1 MAFSW
6 DGLVAVV
13 IIVGL
18 ILAVWAKI
26 SQQTIV
32 ELLTD
37 IKDMLQDKKE
47 DAQSNLEYAN
57 LPTI

>member
-6 DGLVAVV
+6 DGLVAVL

-18 ILAVWAKI
+18 ILAIWAKI

>member
-6 DGLVAVV
+6 DGLVAVI

-18 ILAVWAKI
+18 ILAIWAKI

-37 IKDMLQDKKE
+37 IKDMLQDKKD
-47 DAQSNLEYAN
+47 DARENLEYAN
-57 LPTI
+57 LPTT

>member
-6 DGLVAVV
+6 DGLIAVL

-18 ILAVWAKI
+18 ILAIWAKI
-26 SQQTIV
+26 SQQTIT
-32 ELLTD
+32 ELLSD
-37 IKDMLQDKKE
+37 IKDMIQNKKE
-47 DAQSNLEYAN
+47 DAQDNLEYAN